1 MLRTKFLEAMPAE
14 LRFQMQADDPL
25 IGDVCLWTDTGFA
38 GVCAKSIASILR
50 WRTVAGLPCWRCP
63 ATARRSAIGWRPDW

>member
-25 IGDVCLWTDTGFA
+25 IEDVCLWTDTGPSSLFEP
-38 GVCAKSIASILR
+38 V
-50 WRTVAGLPCWRCP
+50 V
-63 ATARRSAIGWRPDW
+63 